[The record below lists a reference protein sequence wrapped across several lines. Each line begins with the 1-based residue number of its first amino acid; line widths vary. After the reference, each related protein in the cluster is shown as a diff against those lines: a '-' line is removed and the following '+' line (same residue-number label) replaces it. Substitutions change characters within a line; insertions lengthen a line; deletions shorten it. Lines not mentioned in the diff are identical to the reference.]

1 MITLAGCAVL
11 QVLASTSLSWSPP
24 PGWLVAGPLA
34 RTVLVPL
41 LLTAATRCWLQQPRS
56 VGVLA
61 NYSSYS
67 WIDLDLIKPI
77 FLGLLMSTLP
87 TPSSQLPTYFHRGSV
102 RIKSI
107 YLK

>member
-1 MITLAGCAVL
+1 MHTITPSGYAVL

-61 NYSSYS
+61 NYSSSYS
-67 WIDLDLIKPI
+67 WIVLDLIKPI

-87 TPSSQLPTYFHRGSV
+87 TPTPSSLHIFIVAALG
-102 RIKSI
+102 
-107 YLK
+107 